1 MKNNSEDVRPSENK
15 VSYKSEI
22 KRGKVLAIRNKFG
35 DFNKKNNIGRAE
47 SGEKIVRVRKE
58 KCLEKIEKHLNFY
71 AKQSD
76 LTHAYHSN
84 IPMILLLYKETY
96 FNFDDLNSCVPSIAK
111 FLLQEFEDIFPK
123 KMPNGLPSI
132 REIERIKLILLYKH
146 QFQTG

>member
-1 MKNNSEDVRPSENK
+1 MKINSEDVRPSENK
-15 VSYKSEI
+15 VSHECEI
-22 KRGKVLAIRNKFG
+22 IGGKVLAIRNKFG

-58 KCLEKIEKHLNFY
+58 KCLEKLEKHLNFY

-96 FNFDDLNSCVPSIAK
+96 FNSDDLNSCVPSIAK